1 MEMMRL
7 KALGFWQIHRIEIVS
22 FLSRSRIFFPQ
33 SRDIYIYIGYIE
45 RVLGVVD
52 VIDNFEPADSNCSI
66 VRTLYGEVCF
76 SLLFCFRIDIILSRS
91 CN

>member
-1 MEMMRL
+1 MADSSYRDR
-7 KALGFWQIHRIEIVS
+7 FVSVEIS
-22 FLSRSRIFFPQ
+22 NFLPPESRY
-33 SRDIYIYIGYIE
+33 IYIYIGYIE

-66 VRTLYGEVCF
+66 VGTLYGEVCF

>member
-1 MEMMRL
+1 MADSSYRDRL
-7 KALGFWQIHRIEIVS
+7 VSVEIS
-22 FLSRSRIFFPQ
+22 NFLPPESRY
-33 SRDIYIYIGYIE
+33 IYIYIGYIE

>member
-1 MEMMRL
+1 MADSSYRDR
-7 KALGFWQIHRIEIVS
+7 FVSVEIS
-22 FLSRSRIFFPQ
+22 NFLPPESRY
-33 SRDIYIYIGYIE
+33 IYIYIGYIE